1 MFSVIL
7 IRMIESTDKHTP
19 FPAMTSAQRLYLDIN
34 GYVLIENMLS
44 VEQIKRCTEGIY
56 AVRQQFLAAQ
66 DPLKYRAGGC
76 YVEDL
81 TRCDE
86 YYVNLGRVIESGEER
101 LIDYF
106 VHPRIVSIVEEAMGG
121 KIRIDEAN
129 LIVNSRDPNIDLAK
143 YRHQFHRGGQP
154 GFDSYV
160 YDDLYHST
168 FIKTLTN
175 LTDIGPDDGGT
186 CMIAGSHKLNC
197 NEDDMVIAA
206 YEEPSLIHQIE
217 APAGSTLIMYET
229 TIHATGQIRS
239 NNDRVMIIGGYSP
252 PKHQSMGGQWSD
264 ACVQMFPESQRELLL
279 GRPYWTW
286 PERHRT
292 LGMEPGRQDVPYKAR
307 MWSVTH

>member
-1 MFSVIL
+1 
-7 IRMIESTDKHTP
+7 MIESTDNLTP
-19 FPAMTSAQRLYLDIN
+19 FPAMTPAQRLHLDVN
-34 GYVLIENMLS
+34 GYVVIENILS
-44 VEQIKRCTEGIY
+44 AEQIKRYTEGVY

-66 DPLKYRAGGC
+66 DPPKHRANGC
-76 YVEDL
+76 YVED
-81 TRCDE
+81 TARCNKCH
-86 YYVNLGRVIESGEER
+86 VNLGRVIESGEER

-106 VHPRIVSIVEEAMGG
+106 VHPRIVSIAEEAMGG

-129 LIVNSRDPNIDLAK
+129 IIVNSRDPNIDLAEF
-143 YRHQFHRGGQP
+143 RCNFHRGGQP
-154 GFDSYV
+154 GFDSYI
-160 YDDLYHST
+160 YDDLYHCT
-168 FIKTLTN
+168 FIKALTN
-175 LTDIGPDDGGT
+175 LTDMGPDDGGT

-229 TIHATGQIRS
+229 TIHATGPIRS
-239 NNDRVMIIGGYSP
+239 DNDRVMIIGGYSP

-292 LGMEPGRQDVPYKAR
+292 LGMEPDQPGVPYKAR